1 MKFKL
6 PAALADFDAPT
17 PRKPLPSLPESVS
30 YPQLDLFQKLTASEE
45 DCAAEWP
52 KSLRP
57 LTSVELDVLQ
67 ERDPFV
73 RDVLPSGFGT
83 LYYADVTARRVQ
95 VQRLTANRWRYAAYR
110 FFDSD
115 GRFCGSNRHLLMT
128 SVRTNKRRLLMGVTQ
143 LKEELIS
150 KFGMAFQ

>member
-1 MKFKL
+1 
-6 PAALADFDAPT
+6 
-17 PRKPLPSLPESVS
+17 VS
-30 YPQLDLFQKLTASEE
+30 YPQLDLFQKLTGLEE

-67 ERDPFV
+67 ERDPIV

-83 LYYADVTARRVQ
+83 LYYVDVNARRLQ
-95 VQRLTANRWRYAAYR
+95 VRRMTANQWRYTAYR

-115 GRFCGSNRHLLMT
+115 GRFYGSNRHLLMT
-128 SVRTNKRRLLMGVTQ
+128 TVRTSKRRLLMGVAQ

-150 KFGMAFQ
+150 KFGMAFR